1 MRNFGKKGRRGLVCG
16 VWAVGI
22 WFLLSVG
29 VHTGVS
35 AAANLPLTIPQ
46 LSNSSS
52 VDALTHGDL
61 PRFSSHIQIPIY
73 IVQDGDTLW
82 SIGTDHGLTLD
93 TIRFANPEFRRNPD
107 ILLSIGQRLRIPPL
121 DGALHDVVAG
131 DTVESMATRWNVT
144 PAEIRSFVPN
154 GLAGDAQPIPGS
166 VVVVPHGTL
175 EVNLPHPGATAGY
188 AFAWPIS
195 GPVSQGY
202 GGGHQAVDL
211 AGPYGA
217 SVFASRGGTILSTG
231 WAETG
236 YGYLIILQ
244 HAGGYITYYS
254 HLKGHWV
261 EAGQWVNQGDLIGA
275 IGSTGNSTGPHVHF
289 EIRLNGVRQN
299 PLAYLPPR

>member
-1 MRNFGKKGRRGLVCG
+1 MAILGAAG
-16 VWAVGI
+16 A
-22 WFLLSVG
+22 WFLISVG
-29 VHTGVS
+29 LPAGAY
-35 AAANLPLTIPQ
+35 AAASVPLSIPQ
-46 LSNSSS
+46 LSSSNS

-61 PRFSSHIQIPIY
+61 PRFSSHIDIPVY
-73 IVQDGDTLW
+73 TVQDGDTLW
-82 SIGTDHGLTLD
+82 SIASDHGLTLD
-93 TIRFANPEFRRNPD
+93 TIRFANPDFRRNPD
-107 ILLSIGQRLRIPPL
+107 ILLSIGQILRIPPV

-131 DTVESMATRWNVT
+131 DSVESIATRWNVT
-144 PAEIRSFVPN
+144 PAQIRSFVPN
-154 GLAGDAQPIPGS
+154 GLAGDAQPVIGS
-166 VVVVPHGTL
+166 VVVVPHGTV

-217 SVFASRGGTILSTG
+217 SVYASRGGIILSTG

-236 YGYLIILQ
+236 YGFLVILQ
-244 HAGGYITYYS
+244 HADGYVTYYS